1 MSKATGRF
9 TVTGG
14 SEQTVREVPGE
25 LKLTRVAG
33 IQRFEGAIEGVGS
46 VEWVFGY
53 RPDRS
58 AVFAGFQ
65 RIEGS
70 IDGRSGSVVL
80 ESIGDH
86 DGSSSKGR
94 WRIVTGSGTGELA
107 GVTGEG
113 TFDAPGGPE
122 ATYELEYLL
131 D

>member
-1 MSKATGRF
+1 MSLASGKF
-9 TVTGG
+9 SVTGG
-14 SEQTVREVPGE
+14 SEQSVFEAPGE

-33 IQRFEGAIEGVGS
+33 TQRFSGAIEGVGS

-70 IDGRSGSVVL
+70 MAGRSGSFVL
-80 ESIGDH
+80 ESTGEH
-86 DGSSSKGR
+86 DGRSSKGR

-107 GVTGEG
+107 GISGAG
-113 TFDAPGGPE
+113 TFEAPGGPE
-122 ATYELEYLL
+122 ASYELDYSLG
-131 D
+131 

>member
-1 MSKATGRF
+1 MNRASGKF

-14 SEQTVREVPGE
+14 SEQTVRDAPGE
-25 LKLTRVAG
+25 LKLTRVSG
-33 IQRFEGAIEGVGS
+33 TQRFEGAVEGVGS

-58 AVFAGFQ
+58 AVFAGLQ

-70 IDGRSGSVVL
+70 IGGRTGGFVLESTGQHDGRSST
-80 ESIGDH
+80 
-86 DGSSSKGR
+86 GR
-94 WRIVTGSGTGELA
+94 WRIVAGSGTGDLA
-107 GVTGEG
+107 GIVGEG

-122 ATYELEYLL
+122 AAYELDYSL